1 MCILI
6 VVCFRHSNW
15 LWPFSL
21 GGWDLRQEGEG
32 VELFDP
38 AISDSCVKYQILGWI
53 HVSLLC
59 VQDSAIDWPTMSNVL
74 SMLTNES
81 MPLSL
86 PKKPAFSIGSKAIE
100 ANIFDKES
108 NIHSLNGLSIS
119 EKDAR

>member
-1 MCILI
+1 M
-6 VVCFRHSNW
+6 
-15 LWPFSL
+15 
-21 GGWDLRQEGEG
+21 
-32 VELFDP
+32 
-38 AISDSCVKYQILGWI
+38 
-53 HVSLLC
+53 
-59 VQDSAIDWPTMSNVL
+59 QDSAIDWPTMSNVL